1 MPSRSFLRRPAVLL
15 VLSLCAVAA
24 VVSILGRLAGGPD
37 SVKKAVTLVSPG
49 GAEAYP
55 SFSPDGKRL
64 VYSVRLAKDQGF
76 HLFVRNLPYGGRWQ
90 LTGAAG
96 SDIAP
101 VWSPDGASVA
111 FLRMENGRAACMV
124 VPAAGGAERKVA
136 DCAVAAEMEQPPP
149 AVAWTP
155 DSQSLVVAVAGEN
168 QLPAIALVPAAG
180 GAPRILTNPAQGT
193 QGDSTP
199 TVSPDG
205 KTVAFVRTSSAEDA
219 DIFAC
224 DLSGGNLQRLTFD
237 GRPVRGIAWT
247 PDGSHLVYA
256 GYRMGSW
263 RLWRLPAT
271 GGSPRDLGFARN
283 GAQYPAVARAGGH
296 LAYTDSPTV
305 SAIWRAPLGAA
316 ADAGAQSLIRSTG
329 RETAPAWSRDGK
341 KIADI
346 SDQSGEDEIWVS
358 DAEGG
363 HRTQL
368 SHFNGRTDPGNP
380 RWSPDGRSVLFDM
393 RGSDVAEIDTVP
405 AAGGAPKRVLMN
417 ASSASWS
424 NDGKTIYYQSRGQ
437 ICKASAAG
445 ADPQT
450 LTSQG
455 SAGQPAESAD
465 GKFVYFAKWRSIWRV
480 PTDGGT
486 EEEAIQSDRGVIM
499 GGAKITAKGAYYV
512 EWNRDMRMR
521 GPGGGRGGMMRA
533 FNSAAPTVCFY
544 DFATRKSSTVFE
556 MQGMDF
562 SGFSVSPDGKY
573 ILYPR
578 VDQSETN
585 LMLVEGFK

>member
-15 VLSLCAVAA
+15 VLALCAVAA
-24 VVSILGRLAGGPD
+24 LVSILGRLAGGSD
-37 SVKKAVTLVSPG
+37 SVKKPVTLVSPG

-76 HLFVRNLPYGGRWQ
+76 HLFVRNLPMGERRQ

-111 FLRMENGRAACMV
+111 FLRVEDGRGECMV

-136 DCAVAAEMEQPPP
+136 DCAAAAEMEQPPP

-155 DSQSLVVAVAGEN
+155 DAQSLVVAIAGEN

-180 GAPRILTNPAQGT
+180 GAPKTLTNPPQGT

-199 TVSPDG
+199 AVSPDG
-205 KTVAFVRTSSAEDA
+205 KTAAFVRTSSAEDA
-219 DIFAC
+219 DIFTC

-237 GRPVRGIAWT
+237 GRAVRGIAWT

-283 GAQYPAVARAGGH
+283 GAQYPAVARAGGR

-305 SAIWRAPLGAA
+305 SAIWREGLGA
-316 ADAGAQSLIRSTG
+316 DTGSLSLIRSSG
-329 RETAPAWSRDGK
+329 RETAPSWSPDGA

-346 SDQSGEDEIWVS
+346 SDQTGNDEIWVS
-358 DAEGG
+358 NAEGR
-363 HRTQL
+363 HRAQL
-368 SHFNGRTDPGNP
+368 THFNGRADPGNP
-380 RWSPDGRSVLFDM
+380 RWSPDSQSILFDL
-393 RGSDVAEIDTVP
+393 RGSDANEIDMIPT
-405 AAGGAPKRVLMN
+405 AGGTPKRVLVN
-417 ASSASWS
+417 ANGGSWS
-424 NDGKTIYYQSRGQ
+424 SDGKTIYYQSRGQ
-437 ICKASAAG
+437 IWKASADG
-445 ADPQT
+445 SDPKM
-450 LTSQG
+450 LTTQG
-455 SAGQPAESAD
+455 GGQPAESLD
-465 GKFVYFAKWRSIWRV
+465 GKFVYYGNRREIWRI
-480 PTDGGT
+480 PADGGT
-486 EEEAIQSDRGVIM
+486 EEEAIQSDRGFIM
-499 GGAKITAKGAYYV
+499 GGPKLTAKGAYYV
-512 EWNRDMRMR
+512 EWTRGAMR
-521 GPGGGRGGMMRA
+521 GRGRGGMMPS
-533 FNSAAPTVCFY
+533 FNSTGIAVCFY
-544 DFATRKSSTVFE
+544 DFDTRKSTPIFE
-556 MQGMDF
+556 TEVMDF
-562 SGFSVSPDGKY
+562 SGVALSPDGKY
-573 ILYPR
+573 IIYPR